1 MANNFFVG
9 LSSKIDRIL
18 DYLGS
23 KSNLE
28 IGEMFSKQLP
38 NLLISDKE
46 SFGSNIKKSFTIIKS
61 KDSVLNDVLKILTDE
76 QKNYF
81 YSISSDAQEIMRGNL
96 RTISAY
102 IEDLNDLYSSSGS
115 VSELYN
121 IDLSFR
127 NSYDTL
133 IHFAQLST
141 ISLNFLKQKISDD
154 LNPSFDSKI
163 NRLIT

>member
-46 SFGSNIKKSFTIIKS
+46 SFGSNIKKSFTKLSLKS
-61 KDSVLNDVLKILTDE
+61 KHV
-76 QKNYF
+76 F
-81 YSISSDAQEIMRGNL
+81 F
-96 RTISAY
+96 
-102 IEDLNDLYSSSGS
+102 
-115 VSELYN
+115 SELV
-121 IDLSFR
+121 
-127 NSYDTL
+127 
-133 IHFAQLST
+133 
-141 ISLNFLKQKISDD
+141 
-154 LNPSFDSKI
+154 
-163 NRLIT
+163 